1 MMTDDENDIEFVNK
15 YIKLAARMSN
25 LLKSKKGEL
34 LIAVKIKGEG
44 KGYYWSIS
52 DRAFVLIERSA
63 DFYWVDK
70 MAKDKKGRLCLFTP
84 YTFGMGN
91 IVLVPEKEIEWLG
104 YN

>member
-1 MMTDDENDIEFVNK
+1 MMTDEEKDVEFFSK

-25 LLKSKKGEL
+25 FLKSKKGEL
-34 LIAVKIKGEG
+34 LIAVRIKGEG

-52 DRAFVLIERSA
+52 DRGFVLVEKSV

-70 MAKDKKGRLCLFTP
+70 VPKDEKGRFCLFTP
-84 YTFGMGN
+84 YTFGMGMV
-91 IVLVPEKEIEWLG
+91 ILVPEKEIEWIG